1 MTETNLKPYI
11 IGQKIVLYD
20 QSTEKFLVLKANK
33 PEGKKFEQFWKTY
46 FPYDLP
52 GGRIENDE
60 TIADGFTRDV
70 TEEIGTDVVYTLG
83 DIVHAEQ
90 MEYIDSAVYAVFSL
104 GFYQGGE
111 ITLSDEHSEF
121 QWLTA
126 EEVANHKEIKSWLKN
141 AVAKAAE
148 RIKDKSYLEDLK
160 RSQADFENY
169 KKRQSDSQKDL
180 AGYLTEKVVRDL
192 TPVLDNFYQALAFVP
207 EDQKDSSWLTGITYI
222 QKQLLDALTSHG
234 LSVIEVGV
242 GDTFDPNIHEAI
254 ESSGEDGSKVT
265 KVLQPGYKIG
275 ERVIK
280 PAKVKV
286 N

>member
-1 MTETNLKPYI
+1 MTENNLAPYV

-20 QSTEKFLVLKANK
+20 QHAKKFLILKANK

-52 GGRIENDE
+52 GGRIENNE
-60 TIADGFTRDV
+60 TIAEGFTRDV
-70 TEEIGTDVVYTLG
+70 TEEIGSDVQYQLG

-90 MEYIDSAVYAVFSL
+90 MEYLDGPVYAVFSL
-104 GFYQGGE
+104 GYYQGGD
-111 ITLSDEHSEF
+111 ITLSDEHSEYH
-121 QWLTA
+121 WLTV
-126 EEVANHKEIKSWLKN
+126 EEVAEHKDIKPWLKN
-141 AVAKAAE
+141 TVAQASR
-148 RIKDKSYLEDLK
+148 RIQEASYLEDLK
-160 RSQADFENY
+160 RAQADFENY
-169 KKRQSDSQKDL
+169 KRRQGESQKDL
-180 AGYLTEKVVRDL
+180 AGFLTEKVVRDI

-207 EDQKDSSWLTGITYI
+207 EDQKSSPWLTGITYI
-222 QKQLLDALTSHG
+222 QKQLLDALTAHG
-234 LSVIEVGV
+234 LSVIEVKA

-254 ESSGEDGSKVT
+254 ESESDEGSKVT

-275 ERVIK
+275 ERVIQ